1 MIEAA
6 VSVIILFTLFD
17 GVTVIVDELEE
28 RRQLK
33 HRLELLRE
41 ARQNQ

>member
-1 MIEAA
+1 MIEA
-6 VSVIILFTLFD
+6 VLTFILLFIIFD
-17 GVTVIVDELEE
+17 CITVVVDELEE
-28 RRQLK
+28 RRRLK